1 MWAPVHVRRMAT
13 PCRRGPQGGKQPLGL
28 SRILVTLL
36 AMLVL
41 LAALAMEI
49 DRQSRGPGHGVPA
62 TALAH
67 RAR

>member
-1 MWAPVHVRRMAT
+1 M
-13 PCRRGPQGGKQPLGL
+13 GL
-28 SRILVTLL
+28 SRIFATLI

-49 DRQSRGPGHGVPA
+49 DRQSRTTAHGGQSSA
-62 TALAH
+62 MAN